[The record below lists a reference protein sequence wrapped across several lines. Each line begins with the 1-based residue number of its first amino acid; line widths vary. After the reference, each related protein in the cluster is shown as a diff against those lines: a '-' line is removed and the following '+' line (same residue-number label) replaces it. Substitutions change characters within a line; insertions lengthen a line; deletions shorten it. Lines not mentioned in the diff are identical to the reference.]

1 MKAQILYRGGEPFSL
16 EDRPDPTPGPGEA
29 VAKVLACGSGLTIHH
44 IKAGRGEANFPVIIG
59 HEITGEIVEIG
70 ATEAGT
76 GGLSVGDPVTAYF
89 YLIDGEDKWT
99 RAGREPISTVN
110 RGYVGRQIDG
120 GYAEYIKLPIR
131 NFIKLPEG
139 LDYKGKP
146 AEVGVISD
154 AIATPYK
161 VLQRARVAPTDTV
174 AVFGAGGGLGVHQV
188 MMCKWAH
195 TKVIAV
201 DVIADKLEVC
211 KEIGADM
218 VVDASGDNVVEQV
231 MDLTDG
237 AGVDVAIDYV
247 STTNT
252 QQQAVDC
259 LGIGGRFVTLG
270 GAGQSFQAPAP
281 KMLAKEL
288 ELLGSRYCSRQQVIE
303 SLEICARGD
312 VWPLV
317 TETYPLAEAETVH
330 QRLDQGLVTGR
341 AALIIGD

>member
-1 MKAQILYRGGEPFSL
+1 MKAQVLYKPGEPFSF
-16 EDRPDPTPGPGEA
+16 EDVPDPVPGPGEA
-29 VAKVLACGSGLTIHH
+29 VARVLACGSGLTIHH
-44 IKAGRGEANFPVIIG
+44 IKAGRGQANFPITIG
-59 HEITGEIVEIG
+59 HEITAEIVEINNPDG
-70 ATEAGT
+70 MPCDLA
-76 GGLSVGDPVTAYF
+76 VGDPVTAYF
-89 YLIDGEDKWT
+89 YLIEGEDKWT
-99 RAGREPISTVN
+99 RMGRAPISTVN

-139 LDYKGKP
+139 LDWKSKP
-146 AEVGVISD
+146 ADVGVITD

-161 VLQRARVAPTDTV
+161 VLSRARVAPTDTV

-195 TKVIAV
+195 ARVIAV
-201 DVIADKLEVC
+201 DVMADKLKVC
-211 KEIGADM
+211 KELGADM
-218 VVDASGDNVVEQV
+218 LVDASEDNVVAQI

-252 QQQAVDC
+252 LQQAVES
-259 LGIGGRFVTLG
+259 LGIGGRMVTLG

-281 KMLAKEL
+281 QMLAKEL
-288 ELLGSRYCSRQQVIE
+288 ELLGSRYCSMQQVIE
-303 SLEICARGD
+303 SLELCARGD

-341 AALIIGD
+341 AALVMS

>member
-1 MKAQILYRGGEPFSL
+1 MKAQILHKAGDPFSL
-16 EDRPDPTPGPGEA
+16 EEVPDPTPGPGEA

-44 IKAGRGEANFPVIIG
+44 IKAGRDQANFPIIIG

-70 ATEAGT
+70 ASEAGS

-110 RGYVGRQIDG
+110 RGYIGRQIDG

-139 LDYKGKP
+139 LDYKNKP
-146 AEVGVISD
+146 ADVGVISD

-174 AVFGAGGGLGVHQV
+174 AVFGAGGGLGVHQI

-195 TKVIAV
+195 ANVIAV
-201 DVIADKLEVC
+201 DVMADKLTVC
-211 KEIGADM
+211 KELGADM
-218 VVDASGDNVVEQV
+218 VVDASEDNVVEQILE
-231 MDLTDG
+231 LTEG

-252 QQQAVDC
+252 QQQAVDS

-270 GAGQSFQAPAP
+270 GAGQPFQAPAP
-281 KMLAKEL
+281 QMLSKEL

-317 TETYPLAEAETVH
+317 TETYPLEEAETVH

>member
-1 MKAQILYRGGEPFSL
+1 VKAQILHKAGEPFSL
-16 EDRPDPTPGPGEA
+16 EEVPDPTPGPGEA

-44 IKAGRGEANFPVIIG
+44 IKAGRGQANFPIIIG

-139 LDYKGKP
+139 LDYKNKP
-146 AEVGVISD
+146 ADVGVISD

-161 VLQRARVAPTDTV
+161 VLGRARVAPTDTV
-174 AVFGAGGGLGVHQV
+174 AVFGAGGGLGVHQI

-195 TKVIAV
+195 ANVIAV
-201 DVIADKLEVC
+201 DVMADKLKVC
-211 KEIGADM
+211 KDLGADM
-218 VVDASGDNVVEQV
+218 VVDASEDNVVEQI
-231 MDLTDG
+231 MELTKG

-281 KMLAKEL
+281 QMLSKEL

-317 TETYPLAEAETVH
+317 TETYPLEEAETVH

>member
-1 MKAQILYRGGEPFSL
+1 MKAQVLYKGGEPFSL

-44 IKAGRGEANFPVIIG
+44 IKAGRGEANFPIIIG

-70 ATEAGT
+70 S
-76 GGLSVGDPVTAYF
+76 GGGGPDNLAVGDPVTAYF
-89 YLIDGEDKWT
+89 YLIEGEDKWT
-99 RAGREPISTVN
+99 RTGRAPISTVN
-110 RGYVGRQIDG
+110 RGYIGRQIDG
-120 GYAEYIKLPIR
+120 GYAEYIKLPVY

-139 LDYKGKP
+139 LDYKNKP
-146 AEVGVISD
+146 ADVGVISD

-195 TKVIAV
+195 ANVIAV
-201 DVIADKLEVC
+201 DVMADKLEVC
-211 KEIGADM
+211 KGLGADM
-218 VVDASGDNVVEQV
+218 LVDASHDNVVEQV

-247 STTNT
+247 STTGT

-270 GAGQSFQAPAP
+270 GAGQPFMAPAP
-281 KMLAKEL
+281 KMLSKEL
-288 ELLGSRYCSRQQVIE
+288 ELMGSRYCSRQQVIE
-303 SLEICARGD
+303 SLELCARGD

-317 TETYPLAEAETVH
+317 TETYSLAEAETVH

-341 AALIIGD
+341 AAIVMGD

>member
-1 MKAQILYRGGEPFSL
+1 MKAQILYKGGDPFSL
-16 EDRPDPTPGPGEA
+16 ENRPDPEAGPGEA

-59 HEITGEIVEIG
+59 HEITGEIVEVG
-70 ATEAGT
+70 A
-76 GGLSVGDPVTAYF
+76 GGGGPDNLQVGDPVTAYF

-99 RAGREPISTVN
+99 RTGRAPISTVN
-110 RGYVGRQIDG
+110 RGYIGRQIDG
-120 GYAEYIKLPIR
+120 GYAEYIKLPVY

-139 LDYKGKP
+139 LDYKNKP
-146 AEVGVISD
+146 ADVGVISD

-188 MMCKWAH
+188 MMCKWANAN
-195 TKVIAV
+195 VIAV
-201 DVIADKLEVC
+201 DVMADKLEVC
-211 KEIGADM
+211 KSLGADM
-218 VVDASGDNVVEQV
+218 LVDASNDNVVEQV
-231 MDLTDG
+231 MELTKG

-247 STTNT
+247 STTGT
-252 QQQAVDC
+252 QQTAVDC

-270 GAGQSFQAPAP
+270 GAGQPFMAPAP
-281 KMLAKEL
+281 KMLQKEL
-288 ELLGSRYCSRQQVIE
+288 ELMGSRYCSRQQVIE

-317 TETYPLAEAETVH
+317 TETYSLAEAETVH

-341 AALIIGD
+341 AALVMDG

>member
-1 MKAQILYRGGEPFSL
+1 MKAQILYGGGEPFSL

-44 IKAGRGEANFPVIIG
+44 IKAGRSEANFPIIIG

-70 ATEAGT
+70 S
-76 GGLSVGDPVTAYF
+76 GGGGPDLLAVGDPVTAYF
-89 YLIDGEDKWT
+89 YLIEGEDKWT
-99 RAGREPISTVN
+99 RAGRAPISTVS
-110 RGYVGRQIDG
+110 RGYIGRQIDG
-120 GYAEYIKLPIR
+120 GYAEYIKLPIY

-139 LDYKGKP
+139 LDYKNKP
-146 AEVGVISD
+146 ADVGVISD

-161 VLQRARVAPTDTV
+161 VLRRARVAPTDTV
-174 AVFGAGGGLGVHQV
+174 AIFGAGGGLGIHQV

-195 TKVIAV
+195 ANVIAI

-211 KEIGADM
+211 KNNGADM
-218 VVDASGDNVVEQV
+218 AVDASGDNVVEQV

-252 QQQAVDC
+252 QQQAIDC

-270 GAGQSFQAPAP
+270 GAGQPFQVPASQ
-281 KMLAKEL
+281 MLTKEL
-288 ELLGSRYCSRQQVIE
+288 ELLGSRYCSRQEVID

-317 TETYPLAEAETVH
+317 TETYSLAEAEIVH